1 MFIPVWII
9 ITVLV
14 LWAIE
19 IISSSIIRRKLINA
33 SEDSISK
40 HLESFDAVCRLQD
53 KRIRIHLNEEGQF
66 DIDFPGE

>member
-9 ITVLV
+9 IAVLV
-14 LWAIE
+14 LWVIE
-19 IISSSIIRRKLINA
+19 IISSSIIRKKLINA
-33 SEDSISK
+33 GDSISK
-40 HLESFDAVCRLQD
+40 HLESFDAVCKLQD